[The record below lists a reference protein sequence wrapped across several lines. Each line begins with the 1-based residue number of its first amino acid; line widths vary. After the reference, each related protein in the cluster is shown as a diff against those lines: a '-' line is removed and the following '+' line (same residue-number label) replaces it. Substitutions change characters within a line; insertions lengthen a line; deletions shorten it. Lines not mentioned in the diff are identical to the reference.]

1 LPLVEVEQEGDQV
14 ILPLQEQAE
23 QVLFVGHR
31 GAMAALMEEDVQR
44 EHRGVA
50 QAEPQLLMEPAEPE
64 EGYLVAGAPRDLE
77 AVFLVKQDP

>member
-1 LPLVEVEQEGDQV
+1 
-14 ILPLQEQAE
+14 
-23 QVLFVGHR
+23 
-31 GAMAALMEEDVQR
+31 MAALMEEDVQR

-50 QAEPQLLMEPAEPE
+50 QAEPHLLMEPAEPE

>member
-1 LPLVEVEQEGDQV
+1 MEGEQEGDQV

-44 EHRGVA
+44 EHQGDAR
-50 QAEPQLLMEPAEPE
+50 AEPHLLMEPVGQE
-64 EGYLVAGAPRDLE
+64 EVYQVVVVPQDLE
-77 AVFLVKQDP
+77 AEYLVKQDP